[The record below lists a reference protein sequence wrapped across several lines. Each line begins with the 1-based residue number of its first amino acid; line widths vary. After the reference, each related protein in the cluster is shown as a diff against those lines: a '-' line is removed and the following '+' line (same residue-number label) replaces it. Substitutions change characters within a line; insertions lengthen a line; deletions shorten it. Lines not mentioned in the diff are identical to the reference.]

1 MTKCAAALGMVAAA
15 ALLITSQ
22 AHATAPVVKNI
33 GCPPDVPCANGQ
45 GSHGGGSGGGG
56 PAKPPAAPAAPAVPA
71 PPSGPK
77 INSISLG
84 SNKIV
89 DGQMLDVSVAGEGKA
104 CNYYL
109 TVTNTDNNDEWPLPK
124 TSAFPA
130 TDKYALNLNDAQY
143 PHGAYKI
150 TAKARSND
158 VRPGIACLGSAT
170 STPFTKARLKMTVD
184 LPQIV
189 GVLLEPGQKMGG
201 TDRYRTDETIKFNV
215 VGSVENTDPKD
226 EAKRCGWTIELVDSN
241 QVAKVIGTNSQFGVW
256 QNSAPLTGL
265 AQGAY
270 TLTVKTTGADDG
282 KAKQPCLGKA
292 SKKVDVFAVP
302 GMIKD
307 VKVMTY
313 NSTFNPPARQGR
325 TVITPVIA
333 GETCIYKVT
342 RFVAGAGNVVTMHT
356 HTKGQSDEIQQQ
368 DQYPNDKTT
377 VDITV
382 AGTGTPGSCEGS
394 AHKTVI
400 VYDHGESITY

>member
-1 MTKCAAALGMVAAA
+1 M
-15 ALLITSQ
+15 
-22 AHATAPVVKNI
+22 
-33 GCPPDVPCANGQ
+33 
-45 GSHGGGSGGGG
+45 GGG
-56 PAKPPAAPAAPAVPA
+56 AKPPVAPTAPAVPA

-77 INSISLG
+77 IIGISLG
-84 SNKIV
+84 SKKVV
-89 DGQMLDVSVAGEGKA
+89 DGQMLDVSVAVEGKA

-109 TVTNTDNNDEWPLPK
+109 TITNTDNNDEWPLPK

-130 TDKYALNLNDAQY
+130 NDKYALNLNDAQY

-158 VRPGIACLGSAT
+158 VRPGVACLGSAT
-170 STPFTKARLKMTVD
+170 STPFNKARLKITVD

-189 GVLLEPGQKMGG
+189 GVLTEPGQKMGG

-226 EAKRCGWTIELVDSN
+226 ESKRCGWTLELVDSN
-241 QVAKVIGTNSQFGVW
+241 QVAKIIGTNSQFGVW
-256 QNSAPLTGL
+256 QNSMPLTGL
-265 AQGAY
+265 AQGTY
-270 TLTVKTTGADDG
+270 TLMVKTTSADDG

-307 VKVMTY
+307 VHVMTY
-313 NSTFNPPARQGR
+313 NSNFSGLGKQGR
-325 TVITPVIA
+325 TIITPVIA
-333 GETCIYKVT
+333 GENCTYKVT
-342 RFVAGAGNVVTMHT
+342 RFVAGAGNVVTMHA
-356 HTKGQSDEIQQQ
+356 HTKGQSDEIAQQ
-368 DQYPNDKTT
+368 DQYPDDKTI

-382 AGTGTPGSCEGS
+382 AGSGMPGSCENS

-400 VYDHGESITY
+400 VYDHGESIKY